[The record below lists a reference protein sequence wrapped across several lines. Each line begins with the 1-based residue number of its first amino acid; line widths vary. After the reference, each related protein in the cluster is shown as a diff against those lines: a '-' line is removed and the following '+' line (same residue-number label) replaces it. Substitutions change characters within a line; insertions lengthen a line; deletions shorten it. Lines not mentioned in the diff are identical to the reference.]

1 MYVFIRNKSNLFFI
15 LGKDSE
21 DVENVIIPSCK
32 TLNQILNKEII
43 IFSDIIGKYK
53 KISFDD
59 FESYIRE
66 QNNKDIIYIDYNN
79 LFMESTIESD
89 IESDFE
95 LDDNNNMNINKKMKE
110 LRIIDLF
117 LNSLSIDKDLE
128 SNSLSELFSI
138 IIVIDIDLFKNM
150 FNLSINNFVNVMKF
164 NNIIFI
170 GVDNKNIG
178 ETNKYLLYYLFLK
191 CIIKRET

>member
-1 MYVFIRNKSNLFFI
+1 
-15 LGKDSE
+15 
-21 DVENVIIPSCK
+21 
-32 TLNQILNKEII
+32 
-43 IFSDIIGKYK
+43 
-53 KISFDD
+53 
-59 FESYIRE
+59 
-66 QNNKDIIYIDYNN
+66 
-79 LFMESTIESD
+79 
-89 IESDFE
+89 
-95 LDDNNNMNINKKMKE
+95 MKE

-128 SNSLSELFSI
+128 SSLSELFSI

-191 CIIKRET
+191 CIIRET